1 MIRSSTIAIT
11 HRIMPVLSYV
21 AHLAI
26 ILWWLLDRSPDQSAT
41 KALVALRRQLLP
53 SVALTPHVAYAQRI
67 CAVSERA
74 LREGLLGEEGH
85 PPCGWRR
92 SGIKPWSVLVLGFD
106 AAARNR
112 SRLRRQF
119 PAAVDL

>member
-1 MIRSSTIAIT
+1 VIRSSTIAIT

-53 SVALTPHVAYAQRI
+53 SVALTPHVRTLRGFVQSAN
-67 CAVSERA
+67 A
-74 LREGLLGEEGH
+74 LFGKG
-85 PPCGWRR
+85 C
-92 SGIKPWSVLVLGFD
+92 
-106 AAARNR
+106 
-112 SRLRRQF
+112 
-119 PAAVDL
+119 